1 MAEDTVDARG
11 LSCPLPVLR
20 AQKALRDLPPG
31 ALLTVLATDPA
42 SLKDMPAFCEAA
54 GHVLVAR
61 ESGSDGFR
69 FVIRRAG

>member
-61 ESGSDGFR
+61 ESGADGFR